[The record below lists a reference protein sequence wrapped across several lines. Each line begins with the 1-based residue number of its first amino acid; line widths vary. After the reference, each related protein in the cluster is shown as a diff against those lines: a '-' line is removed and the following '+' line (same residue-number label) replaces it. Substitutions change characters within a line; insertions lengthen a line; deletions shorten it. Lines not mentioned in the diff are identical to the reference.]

1 MEVKADDVTMNSDL
15 QEMGEKYTT
24 TGHGSA
30 SSSFTSKQQQQQQ
43 QVHPETQ
50 RGTGKNEGNSHK
62 KNAAPLNS
70 EQQLSVDDKET
81 TIPKSGTQSTV
92 PDLVTPPSSR
102 PRKRRTSPRKPS
114 SPSPGSAVEEP
125 GKTQERQQQQQG
137 EHRSEGSPH
146 NQPRRT
152 LRPRQRR
159 KSNLR
164 EDPEEGGKG
173 KKDIQSASS
182 EAAGGDGKGEEGGT
196 HDDNEQN
203 VNNSSPPP
211 MTRTTSEGE
220 GKSEAEPRNAHL
232 YHPAIQETPPPMKK
246 SFSEGD
252 GHLRGGEN
260 NVSCSIEK
268 SANTGAAATTPGDN
282 QKADTSKAPLNET
295 EDASVV
301 EAPGERRRKR
311 SVSGESTS
319 SDSSHTIAND
329 EKETEDND
337 GTKVEVSAK
346 KREVTTP
353 PRQKTKKKKKN
364 KKKKKEEESE
374 NKPKVT
380 KARLIAALV
389 GNKKR
394 AVAKNIIISVSSR
407 TNARS
412 KAEPSD
418 FLDVKCMLK
427 RRKRNECGRTVMHWA
442 GANNCPNVL
451 LAAIK
456 RHACTPLHYAT
467 AGGYLKCI
475 QILTTF
481 KADINVR
488 DTNGATPLHWAC
500 QRGRLHIVKFLL
512 DKDAQG
518 DIVDNFGHYVVCII
532 PVEKTTRATP
542 LLCSFAKGHIE
553 VLNHLIASCF
563 DGGYK
568 RYRVVRLVKELNP
581 QREGTNSSTKSPR
594 MLLSKSPRK
603 THKSS
608 AKATQRQAN
617 RIGSKIY
624 DWNSSSSGKHRASRT
639 PPAFHLR
646 KIQGDLI
653 VSSSYLIFKEEAD
666 NVGYSCAVLLQDVVG
681 IHFDEMSG
689 LLCRIICQ
697 KGNTF
702 IFGAND
708 VKAIAS
714 SIFLG
719 TGAYQSY
726 WKTHEEEMQRRHEE
740 VEVEAKKKKQQQ
752 GKGAAKSDDDDG
764 NGGHV
769 SFRSIKAIDMA
780 CEGGV
785 GEESARQNSAMSVS
799 VHDQLSYLLGESGE
813 DKDGI
818 VGDDLDDDGIL
829 KEDILNDESA
839 EIDDDLENV
848 DEDDFGLSL
857 EDMSLLRSLDNIQQE
872 SGEGGAQNDG
882 DSGEGSSKPIGSGK
896 EAVKM
901 FFITLYEDAKEAKA
915 KKENEEGKDKQDSV
929 TSFELD
935 LDPLGD
941 GSGDAGEDP
950 SGGGRKAGENESLAL
965 AGNRNEIRDEKEGSA
980 DAAGVGKSDSS
991 SGSGSSSR
999 RPGSELSS
1007 PVSSKRS
1014 NSESSPN
1021 EEEEEE
1027 EEEGKKRSMRFK
1039 ARPLSKSTSHA
1050 SILDDTKKD
1059 AKLQKKGKKKSM
1071 SMTDVSVLLSSDSS
1085 IGFLPPIPEK
1095 TTLNNIDKEKN
1106 QGDAKKFAKY
1116 LKKHDQNSGLS
1127 EKEANEDSKGKA
1139 ADDKK
1144 DATRD
1149 DRSEAHDG
1157 DIMIVM
1163 ITSIKKLAQMFNE
1176 NSDGSEIK
1184 LEEDWQVGVMMKQ
1197 TRSSF
1202 VSRWQPRDFWVNR
1215 AGVLRWGKESDKH
1228 TKWRQAPVEEV
1239 VAEKDM
1245 KKNPMLEFTLK
1256 FAHKHKDMTLRAESL
1271 PDFKRAVAYLEK
1283 LKEELDRQKTKL
1295 DLSST
1300 AN

>member
-1 MEVKADDVTMNSDL
+1 MASYQPVPETKQDNNEAIQLGVS
-15 QEMGEKYTT
+15 Y
-24 TGHGSA
+24 HGRPIPATA
-30 SSSFTSKQQQQQQ
+30 SSVAAASAPPAQHHVVVSAQPVVTSSTNSLSLRYPEIVHSNNVRQNQNNNDNNIYGVPVNQHPQSSYNGQQQQ
-43 QVHPETQ
+43 
-50 RGTGKNEGNSHK
+50 
-62 KNAAPLNS
+62 
-70 EQQLSVDDKET
+70 
-81 TIPKSGTQSTV
+81 
-92 PDLVTPPSSR
+92 
-102 PRKRRTSPRKPS
+102 
-114 SPSPGSAVEEP
+114 
-125 GKTQERQQQQQG
+125 QQQQQG

-182 EAAGGDGKGEEGGT
+182 EAGGDGKGEEGGT

-268 SANTGAAATTPGDN
+268 SANTGAAATTSGDN

-329 EKETEDND
+329 EKETEEND

-389 GNKKR
+389 R
-394 AVAKNIIISVSSR
+394 RDDAAKLISFQAKFRFKINSLQ
-407 TNARS
+407 
-412 KAEPSD
+412 D
-418 FLDVKCMLK
+418 
-427 RRKRNECGRTVMHWA
+427 ECGRTVMHWA

-456 RHACTPLHYAT
+456 RFGGDVNCVDSNVGSGHACTPLHYAT

-518 DIVDNFGHYVVCII
+518 DIVDNFG
-532 PVEKTTRATP
+532 ATP

-608 AKATQRQAN
+608 VKATQRQAN

-752 GKGAAKSDDDDG
+752 GKGAAKSDDDDDATEAR
-764 NGGHV
+764 
-769 SFRSIKAIDMA
+769 SFSS
-780 CEGGV
+780 EGGV

-818 VGDDLDDDGIL
+818 DGDDLDDDGIL

-896 EAVKM
+896 E
-901 FFITLYEDAKEAKA
+901 DAKEAKA
-915 KKENEEGKDKQDSV
+915 KKENEEGKDKQDNDADSV

-965 AGNRNEIRDEKEGSA
+965 AGNQNEIRDEKEGSA

-991 SGSGSSSR
+991 SSSSSR

-1149 DRSEAHDG
+1149 DRSE
-1157 DIMIVM
+1157 
-1163 ITSIKKLAQMFNE
+1163 SIKKLAQMFNE